1 MLRSIP
7 NYSQNQILQGVG
19 DDAAVIRLDS
29 NKALVQTIDYIS
41 PVVDDPYGFG
51 QVAAANAL
59 SDIYAMGGTPSFA
72 LNIIGFPI
80 NTLPMSVMQEILR
93 GGADK
98 LNEVGVPIV
107 GGHSYEDHAPKY
119 GLAVTG
125 SIDPERY
132 VSKKGAKPGDVLVL
146 TKSIGIGAITTGIDI
161 QITTPELEEKVLTI
175 MTTLNQTA
183 SAAMMRI
190 GVHACTDV
198 TGFGL
203 LGHLYEMLTAS
214 LVSAEISVS
223 RIPVIPEAWEM
234 IRRGAISNGTRNN
247 KRMLQEIVKWE
258 SAIPEEV
265 KWLLYDAQTSGGLL
279 IAVPLN
285 KKDSLIAEL
294 QRSDCVAAVIGNIK
308 EKRTPL
314 IQIVE

>member
-29 NKALVQTIDYIS
+29 NKALIQTIDYIS

-59 SDIYAMGGTPSFA
+59 SDIYAMGGTPCFA
-72 LNIIGFPI
+72 LNIIGFPV
-80 NTLPMSVMQEILR
+80 NTLPMSVMEEILR

-183 SAAMMRI
+183 SEAMMRI

-258 SAIPEEV
+258 SAIPEEA

-279 IAVPLN
+279 MAVPPE
-285 KKDSLIAEL
+285 KKDLLISEL
-294 QRSDCVAAVIGNIK
+294 QRSNCVAAVIGNIK

-314 IQIVE
+314 IQVVE